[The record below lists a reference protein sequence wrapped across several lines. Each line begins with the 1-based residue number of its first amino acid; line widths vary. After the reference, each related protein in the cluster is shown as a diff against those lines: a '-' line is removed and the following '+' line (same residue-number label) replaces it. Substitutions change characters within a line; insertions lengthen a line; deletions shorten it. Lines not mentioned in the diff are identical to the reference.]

1 MDKETILLLE
11 DYQESIE
18 KSFKE
23 IDKTI
28 ISLIKNEKDITI
40 KSAKSSLMQEL
51 KKIENNIDLMNS
63 EIQNLED
70 QEKKDLWNKKKS
82 ELKSKFKT
90 YSKMEDLTN
99 IKVKKSEKVDYLD
112 PNAKVNHG
120 ELTSQQEIER
130 GDLIIEV
137 DGTIIGRIKRIVNED
152 LTTMEKTKKEL
163 ERQGNTLDDADKDL
177 KEINYSLERARNKIT
192 DMFKMYSKDKCIIC
206 LIVVILIIIITIIIV
221 SAFGGD
227 NKNNFNVPHDVSF
240 SNNITTNSAHHFYGQ
255 FNFLNIIIF
264 ILLYLL

>member
-11 DYQESIE
+11 DYQKSIE
-18 KSFKE
+18 NSFKE
-23 IDKTI
+23 IDESI
-28 ISLIKNEKDITI
+28 ISLIKNEKDK
-40 KSAKSSLMQEL
+40 KSAKSCLIQEL
-51 KKIENNIDLMNS
+51 KKIENNIGLMKS

-82 ELKSKFKT
+82 ELKSKFET

-99 IKVKKSEKVDYLD
+99 INVKPEKVDHLD
-112 PNAKVNHG
+112 PNAKVNHE

-227 NKNNFNVPHDVSF
+227 NKNNFNVPHDVFF
-240 SNNITTNSAHHFYGQ
+240 SNNITTNSAHHFYGS
-255 FNFLNIIIF
+255 FNFLNIIIL

>member
-11 DYQESIE
+11 YYEKSIE

-23 IDKTI
+23 IDEST
-28 ISLIKNEKDITI
+28 ISLFKNEKDK
-40 KSAKSSLMQEL
+40 KSAMSFLKQEL
-51 KKIENNIDLMNS
+51 KKIENNVRLMKS

-137 DGTIIGRIKRIVNED
+137 DGTIIGRIKKMVKGDLDTMGKTNE
-152 LTTMEKTKKEL
+152 EL
-163 ERQGNTLDDADKDL
+163 VRQKDRLGDADKDL

-206 LIVVILIIIITIIIV
+206 LIVGILIIIVTIIIT

-227 NKNNFNVPHDVSF
+227 NKNNFNVPHDVFF
-240 SNNITTNSAHHFYGQ
+240 SNNITTNSAHNFYGS
-255 FNFLNIIIF
+255 FNFLNIIIL